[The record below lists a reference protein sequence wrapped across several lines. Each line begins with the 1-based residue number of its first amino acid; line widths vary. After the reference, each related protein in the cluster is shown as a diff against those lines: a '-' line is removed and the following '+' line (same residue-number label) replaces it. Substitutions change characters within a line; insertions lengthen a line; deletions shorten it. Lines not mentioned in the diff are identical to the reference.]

1 MASVVPSL
9 DEKRMA
15 AAPKIRVTD
24 ENNNILVKKSE
35 TGSSDSSNQT
45 FKGKKITELVDPDSD
60 SDSDSKTI
68 VASSEDTIDLDDTM
82 DDEVF
87 DDSSPDHSIDDENS
101 FERNEVELMDETV
114 DFKVLESE
122 LFRGKF

>member
-9 DEKRMA
+9 DEKKLA
-15 AAPKIRVTD
+15 VAPKIRVTD
-24 ENNNILVKKSE
+24 ENNNILVKK
-35 TGSSDSSNQT
+35 SDSSNQT
-45 FKGKKITELVDPDSD
+45 FKGKKITELVDPDSGSGSD

-68 VASSEDTIDLDDTM
+68 VASSEDTIDLDDTT

-87 DDSSPDHSIDDENS
+87 EDSSPDHSIDDENS

-114 DFKVLESE
+114 DFKILESE